1 MANPQ
6 QVTRGAHH
14 PQPIRL
20 ASGTGLALLRLGA
33 GPVVCRRVRAPAV
46 VEEHL
51 QSAVQQAGA
60 PTRKYEAKPA
70 LHGPFEDTGTGGDVR
85 AEHRPPPAWGLAGGA
100 LVHQVVPADVDF
112 TVSPHHQRTHPTQV
126 DEPLLERT
134 NLPPRGS
141 RV

>member
-1 MANPQ
+1 MFGKCGKSWLRAPLYSYIH
-6 QVTRGAHH
+6 TL

-70 LHGPFEDTGTGGDVR
+70 LHGPFEDTG
-85 AEHRPPPAWGLAGGA
+85 AGAQDRQKAYRYLFFDRELIG
-100 LVHQVVPADVDF
+100 
-112 TVSPHHQRTHPTQV
+112 
-126 DEPLLERT
+126 
-134 NLPPRGS
+134 NLRKCKCTATFA
-141 RV
+141 